1 MEVEADDTGPEE
13 VVCLEAVNGWD
24 TSGSKGGGG
33 VPILSGTGGGRSEG
47 DGDDGGAESEFE
59 DEDAGAGGVDDGE
72 VEGPEGC
79 RILSSAGEVV
89 ENGRGARSTGATRR
103 EAAVRSIVMRAE
115 RWCEVCE
122 GECRELSG
130 PSWSWMKRRQRQV
143 RSL

>member
-1 MEVEADDTGPEE
+1 M
-13 VVCLEAVNGWD
+13 
-24 TSGSKGGGG
+24 
-33 VPILSGTGGGRSEG
+33 LSGTGGGRSEG
-47 DGDDGGAESEFE
+47 DGDDGGAELEFE

-89 ENGRGARSTGATRR
+89 ENCRGARSAGATRR
-103 EAAVRSIVMRAE
+103 DAAVRSIVMRAE

-130 PSWSWMKRRQRQV
+130 PSWSWMKAAAKTGQV
-143 RSL
+143 AVTGGGVWRKFRPPAGSIR